1 MVLRIEKSHTAAL
14 LPFVCAILLQGCAID
29 PDYLREYPGIHGSV
43 LKQSKPAAGVSVVYG
58 KYFNPDLYPCTF
70 PLGTVVTDTS
80 GRFSIPIE
88 KKMQL
93 VTVLPLEEGVCT
105 FAGELCFEDG
115 QSWQFEITGQGE
127 KEYHTNENLLKSP
140 HSLFF
145 MTTEGRCEAP
155 EWITIQCDLEK
166 QYDERC
172 EIIAPQQESPL

>member
-1 MVLRIEKSHTAAL
+1 MVLRIIKSHKVTL
-14 LPFVCAILLQGCAID
+14 FPIVCGLLLQGCAID
-29 PDYLREYPGIHGSV
+29 PDYLREYPGIQGSV
-43 LKQSKPAAGVSVVYG
+43 LKQNKPAAGISVVYG
-58 KYFNPDLYPCTF
+58 KFINPDLYPCTF
-70 PLGTVVTDTS
+70 PLGTVVTDAS

-93 VTVLPLEEGVCT
+93 VTVLPLEEGICR

-115 QSWQFEITGQGE
+115 QAWRFEITGQGE
-127 KEYHTNENLLKSP
+127 KEYHTNENLLTSP

-145 MTTEGRCEAP
+145 MTAEGRCEAP